1 MKSDDG
7 FTLLESLAGLTIVA
21 CLLLL
26 LLQSLSISITQLKR
40 ADSAILAASLSRSVF
55 DEIGI
60 LYPLKQSRLAKQV
73 NNIGEWRA
81 TLSKRLNT
89 LGSITP
95 NNFKTDTYDI
105 HLEIKIKKALYEFH
119 SIKSTSENRIQ

>member
-60 LYPLKQSRLAKQV
+60 LYPLKQSRLVKQV

-89 LGSITP
+89 LGSITS

-105 HLEIKIKKALYEFH
+105 HLEIKIKKVLYEFH

>member
-55 DEIGI
+55 DEIAI
-60 LYPLKQSRLAKQV
+60 LYPLKQSRLVKQV

>member
-55 DEIGI
+55 DEMGI
-60 LYPLKQSRLAKQV
+60 LYPLKQSRLVKQV

-81 TLSKRLNT
+81 TLAKRPNI
-89 LGSITP
+89 LGLIRS
-95 NNFKTDTYDI
+95 NNFQNDTYDI
-105 HLEIKIKKALYEFH
+105 HLEIKIKKTRYEFH
-119 SIKSTSENRIQ
+119 SVKSTSENRIQ

>member
-7 FTLLESLAGLTIVA
+7 FTLLESLAGLTIVS

-26 LLQSLSISITQLKR
+26 LMQSLGISIIQLKR

-60 LYPLKQSRLAKQV
+60 LYPLKQSTLVKRV

-81 TLSKRLNT
+81 TLAKRPNI
-89 LGSITP
+89 LGLIRP
-95 NNFKTDTYDI
+95 NNFQNDTYDI
-105 HLEIKIKKALYEFH
+105 HLEIKIKKTRYEFH
-119 SIKSTSENRIQ
+119 SVKSTSENRTQ